1 MASRILSS
9 SSLLGQQTLV
19 VDSQGNGDYT
29 TIQEAL
35 NAAAVYATTTSRW
48 SVRVAP
54 GLYTEQ
60 ITLKNHVDLV
70 GLAPGRATRLKR
82 ATGALFAA
90 PASCV
95 VADLWLETVDT
106 PVVTLSTGFTGT
118 LELDNII
125 IDQTPLD
132 IAPIQV
138 AGGTIKINRSNISS
152 GGYFDLSG
160 GTLEA
165 HHSVIRNQAATD
177 GGQNMALYIQGGS
190 LLLTHS
196 LIENISPAGY
206 CVVID
211 GAVTSLKALHST
223 FRKSD
228 STDSIYVTGS
238 TTRNFIL
245 AQCCGNGT
253 LDAHCGGYHD
263 YVSDATI

>member
-1 MASRILSS
+1 MGSRILSS
-9 SSLLGQQTLV
+9 SSLLGQQTLL
-19 VDSQGNGDYT
+19 VDAQGNGDYT

-35 NAAAVYATTTSRW
+35 NVAALYATITSRW

-60 ITLKNHVDLV
+60 ITLKNYVDLL
-70 GLAPGRATRLKR
+70 GLGPGRATRLKR
-82 ATGALFAA
+82 SSGALIAA

-106 PVVTLSTGFTGT
+106 PVVTLSSGFTGT

-138 AGGTIKINRSNISS
+138 AGGTININRSNISS

-160 GTLEA
+160 GVLNA
-165 HHSVIRNQAATD
+165 HHSVIRNQAASD

-196 LIENISPAGY
+196 LVENVSPAGY

-223 FRKSD
+223 FRKST
-228 STDSIYVTGS
+228 STEAIYVSGS
-238 TTRNFIL
+238 TMRTFIFGK
-245 AQCCGNGT
+245 CCGNGSI
-253 LDAHCGGYHD
+253 DAHCDGYHD
-263 YVSDATI
+263 YDSDATI